1 MQSQMRVKPNKSYMA
16 NIKEQYR
23 ELIKSFLTENNIKE
37 VVCTDTKE
45 HFFDKIV
52 VTNKQQREIE
62 VFAHGFTTTTWKN
75 LYFDFSVDYAQC
87 LANMEHDLY
96 LQTRNGKH
104 NKYNFIF
111 DEDYIKPTLVSLEDI
126 KGLDKY
132 DNL

>member
-1 MQSQMRVKPNKSYMA
+1 MT

-23 ELIKSFLTENNIKE
+23 ELIKSFLIENNIKE
-37 VVCTDTKE
+37 VTCKDMKE

-52 VTNKQQREIE
+52 VSDKKQRQIK
-62 VFAHGFTTTTWKN
+62 VYAHGFTATTWDN

-87 LANMEHDLY
+87 LAKMEHDLFM
-96 LQTRNGKH
+96 QTRNGQH
-104 NKYNFIF
+104 NNYNFIF
-111 DEDYIKPTLVSLEDI
+111 DEDYIEPILIPTEYI